1 MLAPTNTTILI
12 VDDQPTNLAVLYDA
26 LARADYTVRVVN
38 SGEAAIASARR
49 AVPQLI
55 LLDAMMPGLDGF
67 ETCRRLKADP
77 TTSAAPVIFMTALA
91 DPLDEVTG
99 LQLGAVDYITK
110 PIQIDTVLARIRTH
124 LTLHQLQQTL
134 QQQNAE
140 LDAYARMVAHDIKTP
155 LTAVLGTAQLLL
167 RNADQLT
174 SEDLQ
179 AYLAIIWRAG
189 QRAVTTVDEL
199 LALAG
204 VRQAQVMLQPLD
216 MAAIVEQA
224 RARIVFILNQY
235 EGTLVLPD
243 EWPVARGHA
252 TWVELIWANYM
263 SNGLKYGGE
272 PPRLEL
278 GATRQADGMIQFWV
292 QDNGPGLAPEACAQL
307 FTEGTRLDPHRAEGH
322 GLGLAMVRRIAEKL
336 GGAAWVES
344 VIGQGCR
351 FYFTLEDG
359 MSAMYP
365 PK

>member
-1 MLAPTNTTILI
+1 MPTDTTILV

-67 ETCRRLKADP
+67 ETCRCLKADP
-77 TTSAAPVIFMTALA
+77 TTSEVPVIFMTALT

-99 LQLGAVDYITK
+99 LELGAVDYITK

-134 QQQNAE
+134 QQRNTE
-140 LDAYARMVAHDIKTP
+140 LDAYARMVAHDLKNP
-155 LTAVLGTAQLLL
+155 LTAVLGTAQHLL
-167 RNADQLT
+167 RDADQF
-174 SEDLQ
+174 SREDLT
-179 AYLAIIWRAG
+179 AYLTIIWRAG
-189 QRAVTTVDEL
+189 QRAVTTIDEL

-204 VRQAQVMLQPLD
+204 VRHAQVILQPLD

-224 RARIVFILNQY
+224 RARIAFAIDQY

-243 EWPVARGHA
+243 AWPVACGQA
-252 TWVELIWANYM
+252 IWVELVWANYM

-278 GATRQADGMIQFWV
+278 GAKQQDDGMIQFWV
-292 QDNGPGLAPEACAQL
+292 QDNGPGLTPEACAQL
-307 FTEGTRLDPHRAEGH
+307 FTEGTRLDPRRAEGH
-322 GLGLAMVRRIAEKL
+322 GLGLAMVRRVVEKL
-336 GGAAWVES
+336 GGLAWVES
-344 VIGQGCR
+344 VIGQGSR
-351 FYFTLEDG
+351 FYFTL
-359 MSAMYP
+359 SASVPAIYP